1 VIERMAGIY
10 RELNSPLGLAT
21 ATLGLGLVRRHF
33 DRPKALAYFREAQ
46 VIAARATLA
55 NEEASALNNIA
66 RSSGEM
72 GLIEP
77 ALEASRR
84 AYNLLR
90 DWNNPN

>member
-1 VIERMAGIY
+1 MAGIY

-33 DRPKALAYFREAQ
+33 DRPKVLEYFRKAQ
-46 VIAARATLA
+46 VIAARANLA